1 MNRFNSDSIVKSIL
15 KVCKKKNINLHSP
28 SFFGNEIKYLSRSIN
43 ENLVSSY
50 GKYTDLFEDKLR
62 KFVKSKSIT
71 AVVNGTEA
79 LHISLKAL
87 GVKKGDEILVP
98 ALTFIGSVNAIS
110 YTGADPHFVDS
121 SYIDFGINPNKL
133 EKYLQ
138 KKTFFRKKKLI
149 NKDTKKHIKA
159 LMVVHVLGHPCNISE
174 LIKIAK
180 KYKLKIIED
189 AAEGI
194 GSYYKNKHVGT
205 FGDIGCLSFNGN
217 KTITTGGGGA
227 IMTNNPKYAKII
239 RHLSSTAKLKHK
251 WEFLHDQIGHN
262 YRMPSIN
269 ASLGLAQIESL
280 KKILLMK
287 RKIFFRYNHE
297 LKNKLGVV
305 VLKEPRFAK
314 SNFWLNA
321 IILDKKFKKFRNQ
334 ILRKA
339 HKKKFF

>member
-138 KKTFFRKKKLI
+138 KKNFF
-149 NKDTKKHIKA
+149 
-159 LMVVHVLGHPCNISE
+159 
-174 LIKIAK
+174 
-180 KYKLKIIED
+180 
-189 AAEGI
+189 
-194 GSYYKNKHVGT
+194 
-205 FGDIGCLSFNGN
+205 
-217 KTITTGGGGA
+217 
-227 IMTNNPKYAKII
+227 
-239 RHLSSTAKLKHK
+239 
-251 WEFLHDQIGHN
+251 
-262 YRMPSIN
+262 
-269 ASLGLAQIESL
+269 
-280 KKILLMK
+280 
-287 RKIFFRYNHE
+287 
-297 LKNKLGVV
+297 
-305 VLKEPRFAK
+305 
-314 SNFWLNA
+314 
-321 IILDKKFKKFRNQ
+321 
-334 ILRKA
+334 
-339 HKKKFF
+339 